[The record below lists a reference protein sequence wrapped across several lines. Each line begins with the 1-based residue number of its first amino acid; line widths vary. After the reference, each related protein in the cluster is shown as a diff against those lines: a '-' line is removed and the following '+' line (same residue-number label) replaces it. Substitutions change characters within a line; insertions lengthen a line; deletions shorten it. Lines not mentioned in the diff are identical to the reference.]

1 MANNLLPEG
10 YETENDFMTE
20 DLSEE
25 SEERYRNGIAFDYK
39 TGDFMR
45 DGKNQILDSD
55 GIESWKSWC
64 INCLQTERYM
74 HLAYSTDFG
83 IETGP
88 AFHAST
94 REEAESHL
102 TRQITEAILADP
114 YQRAQYVPEIVFT
127 WEAPDTI
134 RADVTIQGIEDV
146 SIDIIA
152 YITKGGA

>member
-1 MANNLLPEG
+1 MANKLLPEG
-10 YETENDFMTE
+10 SDIENSFETE
-20 DLSEE
+20 DLFEE
-25 SEERYRNGIAFDYK
+25 SEARYRNGIAFDYE
-39 TGDFMR
+39 TGDFRR
-45 DGKNQILDSD
+45 DGKHKILDSD

-88 AFHAST
+88 AFRAST
-94 REEAESHL
+94 RAEAESHL

-114 YQRAQYVPEIVFT
+114 YQRALFIPEIAFT
-127 WEAPDTI
+127 WEAPDLI
-134 RADVTIQGIEDV
+134 KAVVTIQGIEDV

-152 YITKGGA
+152 YITKGVA